1 LINLCNK
8 ERRTVPFFVEE
19 IIKAI
24 EIKGVDND
32 GLYRISGNLAEVQK
46 LRCLVDQGKY
56 QFNDSDIHVLTG
68 TLKSFFREIE
78 DPVIPKNMQ
87 EQFINALGNINPFLI
102 IIRFNKLTISFLRCS
117 R

>member
-1 LINLCNK
+1 M
-8 ERRTVPFFVEE
+8 
-19 IIKAI
+19 
-24 EIKGVDND
+24 KGVDND

-56 QFNDSDIHVLTG
+56 NFNDSDIHVLTG

-87 EQFINALGNINPFLI
+87 EQFINALGKLNFFHLLLIRPEKINQ
-102 IIRFNKLTISFLRCS
+102 
-117 R
+117 